1 MCDNCPSLYINEIN
15 MFLLMYA
22 DDTMLLAESPENLQ
36 TLLNSVQDY
45 TQRWVLTVNTSK
57 TKIVVF
63 RSSWRVYDKESWTF
77 NDDTIEVVDSFR
89 YLGLVLKY
97 NGKFHT
103 TQTMLAA
110 QAQKA
115 MYCLMKTVKE
125 THFNIQTELELFG
138 TYVGSILNYGCEI
151 WGNHKVPD
159 IERVHHNFLKR
170 ILGVKRSTLN
180 MMVYRELDRY
190 PLHINR
196 CVRQVRYWV
205 KVRNSNNCIMQSVY
219 NLLLSEC
226 DLMPKNKYNCLREI
240 KSILSSVGMNNV
252 WVYPESMSVQL
263 LIFKLQML
271 WYVFE
276 ILKIFLA

>member
-1 MCDNCPSLYINEIN
+1 
-15 MFLLMYA
+15 MFLQMYA
-22 DDTMLLAESPENLQ
+22 DDTVLLAESPENLQ

-45 TQRWVLTVNTSK
+45 TQRWCLTVNTSK
-57 TKIVVF
+57 TKLVVF
-63 RSSWRVYDKESWTF
+63 RSSWRVYDTESWTF
-77 NDDTIEVVDSFR
+77 NDDNIEVVDSFR
-89 YLGLVLKY
+89 YLGLVLTY
-97 NGKFHT
+97 NGKFYT
-103 TQTMLAA
+103 TQKMLAT

-115 MYCLMKTVKE
+115 MFCLMKTVKE
-125 THFNIQTELELFG
+125 NHFNIQTKLELFD

-151 WGNHKVPD
+151 WGNHKDPD
-159 IERVHHNFLKR
+159 IERVHLNFLKR

-205 KVRNSNNCIMQSVY
+205 KLRNNNNCIVQSVY
-219 NLLLSEC
+219 NVLLSEY
-226 DLMPKNKYNCLREI
+226 DLIPQNKYNWLREI

-263 LIFKLQML
+263 LTVLLRQRLQD
-271 WYVFE
+271 
-276 ILKIFLA
+276 IFLQNFDS